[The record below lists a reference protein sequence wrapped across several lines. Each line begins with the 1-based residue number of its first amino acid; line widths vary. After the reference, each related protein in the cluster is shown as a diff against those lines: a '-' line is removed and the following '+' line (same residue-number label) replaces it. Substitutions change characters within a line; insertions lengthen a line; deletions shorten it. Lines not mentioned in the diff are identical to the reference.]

1 MSRIIHLRR
10 ESWVT
15 RLWWSLWRW
24 MRPAGPKPDGV
35 AAKVEAATA
44 VRPLSPQMAHDLLAS
59 QRRVV
64 DELRRLNQILART
77 NTDLGV
83 TSRQPARRHNR
94 SNVHDL
100 MPRLRPKL
108 QS

>member
-1 MSRIIHLRR
+1 
-10 ESWVT
+10 
-15 RLWWSLWRW
+15 
-24 MRPAGPKPDGV
+24 
-35 AAKVEAATA
+35 
-44 VRPLSPQMAHDLLAS
+44 MAHDLLAS

-64 DELRRLNQILART
+64 DELRRLNQILARA
-77 NTDLGV
+77 NTDLGM
-83 TSRQPARRHNR
+83 TSRQPARRRHG